1 MTFTQV
7 ESLHLTDNG
16 QRITLANP
24 KLRLIIAARPLKP
37 SSKQPKPNLVLRWC
51 RGARVLRVSA
61 VKRFGLPSYGW
72 TTPFS
77 PSDCGPKAFF
87 PPQSTAISLQVN
99 YQPLLLAVFR
109 RMRRGSPEEALHL
122 RVSLHGRTR
131 MTQKTK
137 PLISLITPVA
147 VPIFARTYSSCTS
160 FCRLRYASVAFDRL
174 NGPVLSIF
182 TAGRTCHF

>member
-24 KLRLIIAARPLKP
+24 KLRLIIALKP

-131 MTQKTK
+131 MPQKTK
-137 PLISLITPVA
+137 SFNIAYRPGC
-147 VPIFARTYSSCTS
+147 YSSPGKNLQ
-160 FCRLRYASVAFDRL
+160 LRHQVSADSATL
-174 NGPVLSIF
+174 CCL
-182 TAGRTCHF
+182 